1 MGPCWQSALWLHTS
15 LCLDGV
21 SHPFTKGSSL
31 HSMKTA
37 GPNATRDYGVPLD
50 ASWAPCAW
58 PEADPHNHLFLK
70 EPRRNWATMESSLEP
85 ARFTA
90 QDHPE
95 VQGAKVHETEPEE
108 ACLGS
113 PGEVAK
119 PPIDPCNLYHIQC
132 PSWGPLRSRKLTV
145 PSNVSRDVLYGKILS
160 AFMNPPL

>member
-1 MGPCWQSALWLHTS
+1 MPPGLHVPGMKLIHTIIFFLKNHEEIGPLWK
-15 LCLDGV
+15 V
-21 SHPFTKGSSL
+21 PWSL
-31 HSMKTA
+31 HI
-37 GPNATRDYGVPLD
+37 
-50 ASWAPCAW
+50 
-58 PEADPHNHLFLK
+58 
-70 EPRRNWATMESSLEP
+70 
-85 ARFTA
+85 FTA

-119 PPIDPCNLYHIQC
+119 PPIDQCNLYHNQR